1 MQSSKNTIF
10 NKIPMNTAKVYLIP
24 SLLGESEHSRVL
36 PLYNL
41 DVIKSLTTFVVE
53 NEKSARKFI
62 KQVCPEKVQSEL
74 DIYILNKDTE
84 PEEIFELMKLLD
96 KGISLGIISEAGL
109 PAVADPGAQLVNI
122 AQSKRIQVV
131 PLVGPSSIMLA
142 LMASGMNGQNFAFH
156 GYLPIDKTERKKRL
170 SYLENESSKTGI
182 AQIFMETP
190 YRNNQMVE
198 DLTNILKSDTK
209 ICVACHITLEDED
222 IRTLTAKEWST
233 EKYDFHKRPAIFVM
247 QVD

>member
-1 MQSSKNTIF
+1 MK
-10 NKIPMNTAKVYLIP
+10 TAKVYLIP

-41 DVIKSLTTFVVE
+41 DVIRAIDTFVVE

-62 KQVCPEKVQSEL
+62 KQVCPEKVQADL

-84 PEEIFELMKLLD
+84 PEEMLDLIKLLD
-96 KGISLGIISEAGL
+96 QNKTIGIISEAGL
-109 PAVADPGAQLVNI
+109 PAVADPGAQLVKV
-122 AQSKRIQVV
+122 AQQKRIKVV
-131 PLVGPSSIMLA
+131 PLIGPSSILLA

-156 GYLPIDKTERKKRL
+156 GYLPIDKTERKKKL
-170 SYLENESSKTGI
+170 AHLEAESAKTGI

-190 YRNNQMVE
+190 YRNNQMVD
-198 DLTNILKSDTK
+198 DLTKILRAETK

-222 IRTLTAKEWST
+222 IRTLSIK
-233 EKYDFHKRPAIFVM
+233 
-247 QVD
+247 